1 MTGQDWLT
9 VEAAAQR
16 LGVSQDAV
24 RSRIKRGTLPA
35 IRRASRVFVVL
46 PRAVEPPS
54 ATASAATNPAT
65 NPAASPTASP
75 TANSTAN
82 SAANPMLERL
92 GRLAD
97 ERQRQIA
104 ALRSERD
111 RLAEQV
117 TRQQQLLE
125 REQRLRERLQDHL
138 ERLSQGLSSALPEAA
153 SDDPV
158 ETADQLWRRLERQV
172 RRLNQTDTTET

>member
-54 ATASAATNPAT
+54 TTASAAT
-65 NPAASPTASP
+65 NPAASPTA
-75 TANSTAN
+75 NSAAN
-82 SAANPMLERL
+82 SAAIPMLERL

-172 RRLNQTDTTET
+172 RRLNQTDTTES